1 MSENTEILFK
11 KGDLVA
17 YPTNGVGKITEIVD
31 KVIFGKTMTYYNI
44 FFPSQ
49 NMNILLPVQNAEETG
64 LRALASE
71 DEIKAAVASLSV
83 EKKVKEADWKT
94 RQLKQMTLM
103 KEGSIENI
111 ALIVNI
117 LYHRQKVRD
126 LPIQERR
133 IFDTALQQLT
143 DEARCVLGLE
153 EEKVRRAIFTRLEKI
168 GK

>member
-1 MSENTEILFK
+1 MSENIEKTFE
-11 KGDLVA
+11 KGDFVA

-31 KVIFGKTMTYYNI
+31 KVVFGQTMTYYNI

-49 NMNILLPVQNAEETG
+49 NMNILLPIQNAEETG
-64 LRALASE
+64 LRHLSSE
-71 DEIKAAVASLSV
+71 KEIRSAVASLSV
-83 EKKVKEADWKT
+83 EKKVREADWKT
-94 RQLKQMTLM
+94 RQLKQMMLM

-143 DEARCVLGLE
+143 DETRCVLGME
-153 EEKVRRAIFTRLEKI
+153 EDKVRRAIFTRLEKI

>member
-1 MSENTEILFK
+1 MSENTGILFK

-71 DEIKAAVASLSV
+71 EEIKAAVASLSV
-83 EKKVKEADWKT
+83 EKKVKEADW
-94 RQLKQMTLM
+94 
-103 KEGSIENI
+103 
-111 ALIVNI
+111 A
-117 LYHRQKVRD
+117 HH
-126 LPIQERR
+126 RR
-133 IFDTALQQLT
+133 IITLSSRILF
-143 DEARCVLGLE
+143 C
-153 EEKVRRAIFTRLEKI
+153 I
-168 GK
+168 

>member
-1 MSENTEILFK
+1 MSENSETLFK

-17 YPTNGVGKITEIVD
+17 YPTNGVGRITEIVD
-31 KVIFGKTMTYYNI
+31 KVIFDQTMTYYNI

-49 NMNILLPVQNAEETG
+49 NMNILLPIQNAEESG
-64 LRALASE
+64 LRPLSSE
-71 DEIKAAVASLSV
+71 KEIRSAVASLSV
-83 EKKVKEADWKT
+83 EKKVREADWKT
-94 RQLKQMTLM
+94 RQLKQMMLM

-143 DEARCVLGLE
+143 DETRCVLGME
-153 EEKVRRAIFTRLEKI
+153 EDKVRRAIFTRLENI